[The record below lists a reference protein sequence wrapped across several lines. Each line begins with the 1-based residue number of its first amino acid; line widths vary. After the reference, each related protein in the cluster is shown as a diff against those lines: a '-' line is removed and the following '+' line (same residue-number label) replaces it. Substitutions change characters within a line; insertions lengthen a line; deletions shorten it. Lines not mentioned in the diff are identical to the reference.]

1 MASRSGGMIR
11 LTPCAAMLDAT
22 ASAAASAASRMA
34 ACVSLMLAR
43 MVGIRNSMYG
53 SKAGPSWVHSSW
65 NVRSTCSL
73 DCTDAVLVCSTV

>member
-1 MASRSGGMIR
+1 MIR

-34 ACVSLMLAR
+34 ACVSLMLAK

-53 SKAGPSWVHSSW
+53 SNAGPSWVQSS
-65 NVRSTCSL
+65 
-73 DCTDAVLVCSTV
+73 